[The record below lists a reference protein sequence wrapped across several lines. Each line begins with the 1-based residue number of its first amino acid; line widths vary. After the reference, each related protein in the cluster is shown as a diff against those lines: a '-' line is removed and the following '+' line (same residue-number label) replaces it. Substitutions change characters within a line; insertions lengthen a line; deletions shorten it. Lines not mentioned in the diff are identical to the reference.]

1 MRMSRLMGIIS
12 SGSTPITE
20 DDFTFSGEYS
30 LVDGNLKLLTN
41 GTFTPLRKLVV
52 DVFLVGGGGGG
63 NGDYSSSGYGPGGGG
78 GYTITSYKITL
89 TANEPYTI
97 TIGAGGSKGAK
108 NSGGSDGGNT
118 SAFGITANGGKKGGN
133 GGNGAS
139 GGGAKGENYY
149 DGGSD
154 GSNAQSGGTGQG
166 TTTREFGG
174 CENYLAADVS
184 ASNVITL
191 ANTLSKEEIRYL
203 SESNATVSIGGFVY
217 TNCYRVSSFDA
228 TTKTIT
234 LGNNTNAVSTVTA
247 AQGTVVRIGTLY
259 SSGGAG
265 FGGSSGL
272 GLRAANSGSGG
283 HANTKFANDNAQA
296 GFSGIVI
303 VRKSA

>member
-1 MRMSRLMGIIS
+1 MRMSRLMGIIA

-78 GYTITSYKITL
+78 GYTVTSYKITL
-89 TANEPYTI
+89 TANKPYTI
-97 TIGAGGSKGAK
+97 TIGAGGGAGAK
-108 NSGGSDGGNT
+108 NSQGSDGGNT
-118 SAFGITANGGKKGGN
+118 SAFNITANGGKKGGN
-133 GGNGAS
+133 GGQGGSA
-139 GGGAKGENYY
+139 GGGRNY

-154 GSNAQSGGTGQG
+154 GSNSQDGRTGQG
-166 TTTREFGG
+166 ATTREFGG
-174 CENYLAADVS
+174 CENYLAAAASD
-184 ASNVITL
+184 SNVITL
-191 ANTLSKEEIRYL
+191 ANNLSKEEIRYL
-203 SESNATVSIGGFVY
+203 SETDATVTIGSLVY
-217 TNCYRVSSFDA
+217 SNCYKVASFDA
-228 TTKTIT
+228 AAKTIT

-259 SSGGAG
+259 SSGGRG
-265 FGGSSGL
+265 YGGSNGL
-272 GLRAANSGSGG
+272 GLRVANSGSGG
-283 HANTKFANDNAQA
+283 SANTEFANAGYA

-303 VRKSA
+303 IRKAA